1 MDTAQDWVF
10 PVAWSVLYLSSAY
23 AATRIAPMEG
33 AAYGMA
39 FWAMQIA
46 FNTLWT
52 PVFFGLHRIK
62 AAFFIMIWLWTAVA
76 GTMVSFFMLDWIAGA
91 LVRAVPDLGDDRRR
105 AERQRL
111 GAEPQRGGGRGGV
124 NGARRK
130 PHPKSS
136 CVLNELP
143 DNSPACVGR
152 HSIALCDWR
161 SCGRSSHYLPD
172 ATFRAFL
179 ASTRSSSDGGTT
191 PRDVRHVVL
200 LNCES

>member
-62 AAFFIMIWLWTAVA
+62 AAFFIMIGLWVAVA

-91 LVRAVPDLGDDRRR
+91 LVRALPDLGDRRRR

-111 GAEPQRGGGRGGV
+111 GAEPQGGGGRGGV
-124 NGARRK
+124 G
-130 PHPKSS
+130 SG
-136 CVLNELP
+136 L
-143 DNSPACVGR
+143 G
-152 HSIALCDWR
+152 
-161 SCGRSSHYLPD
+161 
-172 ATFRAFL
+172 L
-179 ASTRSSSDGGTT
+179 ASRAATRCSEG
-191 PRDVRHVVL
+191 PRIVRSGWRRCL
-200 LNCES
+200 TKQG